1 MSQTQYVVREQSR
14 ICLDV
19 INELGPASEAFSV
32 SFSYSKLCA
41 PMQCFYSTAVHFQPQ
56 ALY

>member
-1 MSQTQYVVREQSR
+1 MSQTHYVVREQAR

-19 INELGPASEAFSV
+19 INELGPASEPFSV
-32 SFSYSKLCA
+32 SFSYSKSCA
-41 PMQCFYSTAVHFQPQ
+41 PMQCIYSTVVHFQPQ